1 MSLYLHDLV
10 QNEIGLRGMEFT
22 CEAMAL
28 PKNLSPEPILK
39 LPLTVSLSHNHSH
52 RVTQLSLNS
61 WLESQVSS
69 FTQPDGRKSPARPW
83 LALSAGATRLFTPRL
98 TASVPPETEV
108 YPTPEAGCTRCP
120 PPARPL
126 LPSSHLLPL
135 LSGFFFDTFFT
146 VLLAQCNEVGGR
158 EGKCL
163 LLTPLPSIGP
173 LNEPL
178 SDQDK
183 SKGFPDVGQPQL
195 KQRPSQMWGA
205 QYLPPSVRRVKQ
217 QFLPLFLDLYF

>member
-135 LSGFFFDTFFT
+135 FSGFFFDTFFP
-146 VLLAQCNEVGGR
+146 VLFVHCKVSL
-158 EGKCL
+158 
-163 LLTPLPSIGP
+163 
-173 LNEPL
+173 
-178 SDQDK
+178 DK
-183 SKGFPDVGQPQL
+183 LF
-195 KQRPSQMWGA
+195 SQK
-205 QYLPPSVRRVKQ
+205 YV
-217 QFLPLFLDLYF
+217 

>member
-108 YPTPEAGCTRCP
+108 YPTPRGRLYTL
-120 PPARPL
+120 PPARPPSPTFLPFASAPQWFL
-126 LPSSHLLPL
+126 LRHFLSSSLCAL
-135 LSGFFFDTFFT
+135 
-146 VLLAQCNEVGGR
+146 Q
-158 EGKCL
+158 
-163 LLTPLPSIGP
+163 
-173 LNEPL
+173 
-178 SDQDK
+178 
-183 SKGFPDVGQPQL
+183 GFP
-195 KQRPSQMWGA
+195 
-205 QYLPPSVRRVKQ
+205 
-217 QFLPLFLDLYF
+217 

>member
-1 MSLYLHDLV
+1 MSLCLHDLV
-10 QNEIGLRGMEFT
+10 QNEIDLRGMEFT

-69 FTQPDGRKSPARPW
+69 FTPPDGRKSPARPW

-108 YPTPEAGCTRCP
+108 YPPPPRGRLYTL
-120 PPARPL
+120 PPARPP
-126 LPSSHLLPL
+126 PSS
-135 LSGFFFDTFFT
+135 TFLQFSF
-146 VLLAQCNEVGGR
+146 R
-158 EGKCL
+158 
-163 LLTPLPSIGP
+163 S
-173 LNEPL
+173 
-178 SDQDK
+178 
-183 SKGFPDVGQPQL
+183 
-195 KQRPSQMWGA
+195 
-205 QYLPPSVRRVKQ
+205 SVV
-217 QFLPLFLDLYF
+217 FL